1 VRKFI
6 LLLALFANS
15 AFADMAPHIIN
26 PFVTATPPGAT
37 VAAGYLKIMNMSDKP
52 LEITGAQSSTID
64 RVEIHL
70 SSVVDD
76 VAKMEKVDS
85 LVIPAGET
93 VELKHGSYHI
103 MLMELTAPLKPGD
116 NVDVT
121 LNTSRG
127 DIALQMPV
135 VKHAMGG
142 SHDMKHGDMKHGD
155 KKHDSHSSDK
165 KMKH

>member
-1 VRKFI
+1 MRQFI
-6 LLLALFANS
+6 LLLALLANS
-15 AFADMAPHIIN
+15 AIADMAPHIMN
-26 PFVTATPPGAT
+26 PFITATPPGAT
-37 VAAGYLKIMNMSDKP
+37 VAAGYLKIMNKSDKAIT
-52 LEITGAQSSTID
+52 ITGAKSSTIS

-70 SSVVDD
+70 SSIVDD

-103 MLMELTAPLKPGD
+103 MLMELTSPLKPGD
-116 NVDVT
+116 KVDVT
-121 LNTSRG
+121 LNTSSG
-127 DIALQMPV
+127 DIALQIPV

-142 SHDMKHGDMKHGD
+142 DHDMKHGE
-155 KKHDSHSSDK
+155 

>member
-1 VRKFI
+1 MRNLI
-6 LLLALFANS
+6 LLLTLLANN
-15 AFADMAPHIIN
+15 AIADMAPHIMN

-52 LEITGAQSSTID
+52 LEINGAQSTTIS

-76 VAKMEKVDS
+76 VATMKKVES

-93 VELKHGSYHI
+93 VELKHGSYHL
-103 MLMELTAPLKPGD
+103 MLMELTSALKPGD
-116 NVDVT
+116 NIDVI
-121 LNTSRG
+121 LNTSSG

-135 VKHAMGG
+135 VKHSMGG
-142 SHDMKHGDMKHGD
+142 GHDMKHGD
-155 KKHDSHSSDK
+155 KKHPDHGSGE